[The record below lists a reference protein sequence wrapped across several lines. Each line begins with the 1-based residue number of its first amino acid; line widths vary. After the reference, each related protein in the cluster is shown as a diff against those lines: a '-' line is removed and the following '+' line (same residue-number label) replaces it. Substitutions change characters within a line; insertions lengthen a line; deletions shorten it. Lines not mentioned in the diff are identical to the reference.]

1 MKNRIYD
8 YMRLFGSITTFQA
21 FTDLGCTRLS
31 EYIRQIRLEHIVKDE
46 WVTTTDNNFSAGAKY
61 FYIDTSKNQVRSS
74 FDDYVSRSDYLV
86 YAGTS
91 TAVKPSDPIR
101 ASVEYEWRYF
111 DPDNL

>member
-46 WVTTTDNNFSAGAKY
+46 WVTTTNRYGEKVQYKKY
-61 FYIDTSKNQVRSS
+61 WLEEV
-74 FDDYVSRSDYLV
+74 
-86 YAGTS
+86 
-91 TAVKPSDPIR
+91 
-101 ASVEYEWRYF
+101 WH
-111 DPDNL
+111 